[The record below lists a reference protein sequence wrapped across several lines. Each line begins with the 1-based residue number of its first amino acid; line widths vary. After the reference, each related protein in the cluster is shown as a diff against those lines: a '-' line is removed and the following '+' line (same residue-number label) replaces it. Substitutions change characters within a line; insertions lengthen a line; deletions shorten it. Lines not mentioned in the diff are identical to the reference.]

1 MGNRK
6 QKLQKMKNEQFEKLT
21 QNEAG
26 QLKGGF
32 RSLTAKIRTN
42 IFENSTNCKSGG
54 IGGIGDNNTNCGSCS
69 CGGTTKP
76 EKPIETVD

>member
-42 IFENSTNCKSGG
+42 ILKTIQIASLEELVVLE
-54 IGGIGDNNTNCGSCS
+54 
-69 CGGTTKP
+69 TTI
-76 EKPIETVD
+76 PIAVHAVVVALLSLKNQ